1 MPTKRSRLMES
12 SVPLNLSL
20 SQKVRLAT
28 TVFAIYWPI
37 RLYINIDRWDWF
49 TFRYVWVL
57 WLLEIPLTILF
68 ITGWLSVTEWLEE
81 KFTSRTRRDY
91 LIDVKWPAQLAT
103 FLIAGALAVMFNVGF
118 HLLLRQLDKAV
129 GRGPQGVRTVAMRT
143 VPAPDQRSP
152 ATRSNDRNRRDRA
165 NNGLTVLAMLMAFYL
180 SANRRGYRELAQ
192 LRINAEQLKR
202 EATQA
207 QFVALRNQVNPHFLF
222 NSLSIL
228 ASLVE
233 VDPKLSVRFI
243 KQLSK
248 VYRYILDQRDSE
260 RVSLKTEL
268 DFLDAYNFLLN
279 IRFEGKLQILNKVP
293 ELEASRY
300 GIAPLTLQ
308 LLVENAVKHNQMSV
322 EQPLVVTIET
332 AGDYLL
338 VSNPLQRRPQAEDS
352 TGMGLENITNRYRL
366 LTDRP
371 VSTGEED
378 NCFVIKLPLLP

>member
-1 MPTKRSRLMES
+1 MPANHSRLMES
-12 SVPLNLSL
+12 TVPLNLTL
-20 SQKVRLAT
+20 SQKVRLAAS
-28 TVFAIYWPI
+28 VFAIYWPI
-37 RLYINIDRWDWF
+37 RLYLNIDHWSWT

-81 KFTSRTRRDY
+81 KFFSKSRRDY
-91 LIDVKWPAQLAT
+91 LIDVKWSAQLAT
-103 FLIAGALAVMFNVGF
+103 FLTAGALAVMFNVGF
-118 HLLLRQLDKAV
+118 HLLLRQLDLVV
-129 GRGPQGVRTVAMRT
+129 GRQGIRTVAMRT
-143 VPAPDQRSP
+143 IPAQEQRTPPSP
-152 ATRSNDRNRRDRA
+152 GWNADRRRRDKA

-233 VDPKLSVRFI
+233 VDQKLSVRFI

-248 VYRYILDQRDSE
+248 VYRYILDQRDTE

-268 DFLDAYNFLLN
+268 DFLEAYSFLLN
-279 IRFEGKLQILNKVP
+279 IRFEGKLQVLNKVTAP
-293 ELEASRY
+293 EAMRY

-308 LLVENAVKHNQMSV
+308 LLVENAVKHNQMSA
-322 EQPLVVTIET
+322 EQPLIVSIET
-332 AGDYLL
+332 SDDYLL

-371 VSTGEED
+371 VSIGEE
-378 NCFVIKLPLLP
+378 NNSFVIKLPLLS